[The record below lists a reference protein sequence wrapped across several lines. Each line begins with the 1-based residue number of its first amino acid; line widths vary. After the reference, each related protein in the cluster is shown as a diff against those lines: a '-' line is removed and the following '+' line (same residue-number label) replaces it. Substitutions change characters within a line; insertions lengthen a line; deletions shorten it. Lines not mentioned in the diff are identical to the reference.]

1 MFKNHILQVSNSN
14 NANKSLSISPANS
27 VFSTTFKKPINIGI
41 GDVITLN
48 SAYIDL
54 RQNSNNQIYLDTPQ
68 TLTFQFYYYHTPT
81 REDNIDYGNTNDTGS
96 AWGFDSS
103 IQYKGQPYILCVS
116 KRNYYTEPY
125 NGTKRINPLTGRAY
139 LDEYNENIFT
149 NFYTT
154 DGTDAP
160 YFVPEVISP
169 QSVNDG
175 NRQAFCNQYTPYIG
189 TYTMTLPANSYTP
202 SSIAEYIT
210 SFINKQISYGQNNSN
225 QTYYKSFLKTYAGN
239 SFLQE
244 QFIFSTN
251 PFIFNLFQIMEQ
263 ELYYYYVTGSS
274 SNPPNKLTL
283 FIFQNIYGFDFFRPT
298 TYMYAGTQEITLL
311 YNDQG
316 GSANYSFVNHTPI
329 INNGSLSVM
338 YRSVLDPSQQ
348 ILGSLG
354 CYLFS
359 KVSGVAFKS
368 IEPKSFW
375 YDTLGFTDDILMTVD
390 SNNNTTEANYKAST
404 SDTFVSLSQII
415 YQSTYT
421 NNAVN
426 QSQPG
431 SNDLFFVSQNFV
443 EITAKNQYQQSAT
456 SGHLLIESTAY
467 NTDMQ
472 DDSGSF
478 QIKNIVSSY
487 YLSAGQF
494 LAGSQLGAIP
504 YQHIGDDMPISQIT
518 VRILDPETKQPI
530 PSGIKNTVYFEI
542 QKNIAIEQDKQVIQ
556 DKQNGKQQEIIQEK

>member
-1 MFKNHILQVSNSN
+1 MFKNHLLQVSNSN

-54 RQNSNNQIYLDTPQ
+54 RQNSNNQIYLENDVP
-68 TLTFQFYYYHTPT
+68 LTFQFYYYHTPM
-81 REDNIDYGNTNDTGS
+81 RESGIDYVNNNTSGS
-96 AWGFDSS
+96 SWGFDSS

-116 KRNYYTEPY
+116 KLNYYTDPY

-139 LDEYNENIFT
+139 LDEYNDNIFT
-149 NFYTT
+149 NFYPEV
-154 DGTDAP
+154 GNP

-175 NRQAFCNQYTPYIG
+175 NRQAFCNQYVPYVG

-225 QTYYKSFLKTYAGN
+225 QTYYKSFLKTYAPN
-239 SFLQE
+239 AFTQE

-263 ELYYYYVTGSS
+263 EKYYYYVTGEG

-298 TYMYAGTQEITLL
+298 NYCYAGTQEMTLL

-316 GSANYSFVNHTPI
+316 GNTSYSFVNHTPI
-329 INNGSLSVM
+329 TNNGDLSIM
-338 YRSVLDPSQQ
+338 YRSVIDITQQ

-359 KVSGVAFKS
+359 KVGGIAFKS
-368 IEPKSFW
+368 IEPQSFW
-375 YDTLGFTDDILMTVD
+375 YDTLGFTDDILMTID

-415 YQSTYT
+415 YQGTYT

-426 QSQPG
+426 QTEPG

-443 EITAKNQYQQSAT
+443 EITAKNQYQQSGT

-542 QKNIAIEQDKQVIQ
+542 QKNIAIEQDKQVIT
-556 DKQNGKQQEIIQEK
+556 DKQNGKQQEVIQEK

>member
-1 MFKNHILQVSNSN
+1 MFKNHLLQVSNTN

-68 TLTFQFYYYHTPT
+68 TLTFQFYYYHTPM
-81 REDNIDYGNTNDTGS
+81 RESGIDYLNNNTSGQN
-96 AWGFDSS
+96 WGFNSS
-103 IQYKGQPYILCVS
+103 LQYKGQPYILCVS
-116 KRNYYTEPY
+116 KRNYYTIPY
-125 NGTKRINPLTGRAY
+125 DGTKRINPLTNRAY
-139 LDEYNENIFT
+139 LDEYNDNIFT

-154 DGTDAP
+154 DGTNAP

-169 QSVNDG
+169 QNVNDE

-189 TYTMTLPANSYTP
+189 TYTMTLPSNSYTP

-225 QTYYKSFLKTYAGN
+225 LTYYQSFLRKYGEGFET
-239 SFLQE
+239 E

-251 PFIFNLFQIMEQ
+251 PFIFNLHQIMEQ
-263 ELYYYYVTGSS
+263 EVFYYFKTGADIEQ
-274 SNPPNKLTL
+274 KLTL

-298 TYMYAGTQEITLL
+298 NYMYAGTQQMTLL

-316 GSANYSFVNHTPI
+316 GSTNYSFVNHTPI
-329 INNGSLSVM
+329 TNNGDLSIM
-338 YRSVLDPSQQ
+338 YRSVIIPTPLPISD
-348 ILGSLG
+348 G

-359 KVSGVAFKS
+359 KVGGIAFKS
-368 IEPKSFW
+368 IEPQSFW

-426 QSQPG
+426 QSEPG

-443 EITAKNQYQQSAT
+443 EITAKNQYQQSGT

-542 QKNIAIEQDKQVIQ
+542 QKNIAIEQDKQIP
-556 DKQNGKQQEIIQEK
+556 DKQNGKQQEVIQEK